1 MDPESPT
8 GDRDPTGR
16 GPARSGAIVLAA
28 LVAACLASLVWLA
41 SPWYDL
47 TAPGTADASVY
58 LLCARALASGQGYSY
73 LGMPFNM
80 RPPGLSAILAPL
92 VAWRG
97 FDFHAINLVIGAFG
111 VGLVAVLY
119 VLARPRVGTLAAASV
134 AVLLWMSPAMR
145 SMSNQAMSDV
155 PGAALA
161 FACLAIEARARKSA
175 SVRADVATGLAI
187 AAAMYVRTVNLLLV
201 PAILASRWLAPP
213 SLAPQGLA
221 PPGLAPPSEMRKRSF
236 PGALALAGIPI
247 LLLVPWL
254 VRNARHH
261 PPWPATQT
269 ASATYVSNFLNVDGG
284 DPSSRR
290 VALREYLPRIPG
302 QVGETLAAI
311 GRRLEPG
318 PVDAG
323 HAALGALVVLALVG
337 SAARRRGAT
346 EIFAVLALLELAVHP
361 AFDERFVLPI
371 AVVGLVALV
380 ELARG
385 ALGRAIP
392 ARLAEL
398 AVAALLLALLVL
410 DFDPRPNWKAIEADF
425 RARRELAAA
434 WNASL
439 PKDARL
445 ASNIGWHWSV
455 FLERPVYSLFFAAR
469 RSGGPEGAD
478 FTSRSATHKE
488 IGNAGADEVYA
499 DDDPEENRRRL
510 RPTQEH
516 HDG

>member
-1 MDPESPT
+1 
-8 GDRDPTGR
+8 
-16 GPARSGAIVLAA
+16 
-28 LVAACLASLVWLA
+28 
-41 SPWYDL
+41 
-47 TAPGTADASVY
+47 
-58 LLCARALASGQGYSY
+58 
-73 LGMPFNM
+73 MPFNM

-111 VGLVAVLY
+111 VGLVAMLY
-119 VLARPRVGTLAAASV
+119 VLARPRVGTLAAV
-134 AVLLWMSPAMR
+134 CIAVVVWMSPAMR

-155 PGAALA
+155 PGAALT
-161 FACLAIEARARKSA
+161 FACLALERR
-175 SVRADVATGLAI
+175 VRRSPSTRGDVATGLAI

-201 PAILASRWLAPP
+201 PAILASRWLAPASP
-213 SLAPQGLA
+213 AAAG
-221 PPGLAPPSEMRKRSF
+221 EMRKRSV

-247 LLLVPWL
+247 LLLVPWF

-323 HAALGALVVLALVG
+323 HAALGAVVVLALVG

-371 AVVGLVALV
+371 AAVGLVALV

-385 ALGRAIP
+385 ASGARSRRGSRSSPSPRSSSRSSCSISIRGRT
-392 ARLAEL
+392 
-398 AVAALLLALLVL
+398 
-410 DFDPRPNWKAIEADF
+410 
-425 RARRELAAA
+425 
-434 WNASL
+434 
-439 PKDARL
+439 
-445 ASNIGWHWSV
+445 G
-455 FLERPVYSLFFAAR
+455 R
-469 RSGGPEGAD
+469 RSRRTSVRGASSPRRGTRACRRTRASRRTSAGTGPSSSSARSTACSSPRGEAAD
-478 FTSRSATHKE
+478 RRAPRRSSTRTAST
-488 IGNAGADEVYA
+488 
-499 DDDPEENRRRL
+499 P
-510 RPTQEH
+510 
-516 HDG
+516 